1 MERIV
6 LLLAALSGAA
16 GFDVA
21 VDKQAVLAATTV
33 LTAEH
38 DSSIDDVALSA
49 CAPIAEPGAILDPE
63 MVTRARR
70 RSRNSKTL
78 DDDPAFMA
86 AKQSVAS
93 AISAVS

>member
-38 DSSIDDVALSA
+38 DSSIDDVALSDSFDTLRA
-49 CAPIAEPGAILDPE
+49 CGAALCGG
-63 MVTRARR
+63 RR
-70 RSRNSKTL
+70 
-78 DDDPAFMA
+78 DGC
-86 AKQSVAS
+86 V
-93 AISAVS
+93 